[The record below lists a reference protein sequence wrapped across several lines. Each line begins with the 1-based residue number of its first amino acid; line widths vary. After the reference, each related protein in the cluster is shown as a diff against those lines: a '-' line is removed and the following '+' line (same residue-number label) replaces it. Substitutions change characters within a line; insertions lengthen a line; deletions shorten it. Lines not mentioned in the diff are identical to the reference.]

1 MAVLLVY
8 DAAGDSDKL
17 LQAYHRTGMRVEKEH
32 PSGTIAH
39 ICVPTDR
46 GLRVFMLMESDEHAR
61 EALRG
66 NENLS
71 RSVYEAGLVTPERSV
86 NVYPVYTFSVAE
98 RAQALAEESAAE
110 R

>member
-8 DAAGDSDKL
+8 DAAGDSDEL
-17 LQAYHRTGMRVEKEH
+17 LQTYHSTGLRVKKEH

-39 ICVPTDR
+39 ICVRTDT

-61 EALRG
+61 DALRG

-71 RSVYEAGLVTPERSV
+71 RAVHEAGLVTKTRSV
-86 NVYPVYTFSVAE
+86 STYPVYTFSVDE
-98 RAQALAEESAAE
+98 RAQALALESAAE